1 MWCRS
6 HAYHAKVKTRAGTAK
21 PAVRSK
27 IASPLPPATETRK
40 IEIST
45 MAKKKSRPI
54 LATAPD
60 LLQQLRDSIKST
72 SPYDGAWDAMD
83 GGKMTPMKLAVAMV
97 LWPECKCLKNA
108 GIDSPLGE
116 QQAIGDGLWAAVEKI
131 RYESMIAE
139 LEALVRDKG
148 DGHEPTHGRVLW
160 VEAVLSVEPPKR
172 PDHICSECRIQV
184 DGNPA
189 FCTACHVWDARWRA
203 IEEVRSRRTRS
214 RTRLEAVLK
223 KHEFPL
229 EYLDRIARLPNLA
242 TEFHELAMTVQ
253 ARIKTLRDEGGRNLK
268 AVKGLRLAL
277 QQSDE
282 LKIIFRRNEVAATDL
297 VEKLHRIEIE
307 VDLATEIARASVPTV
322 AMQSYLEFLSIS
334 QTSGAPV
341 KADGRQRDVV
351 IDGMFSIWKECKG
364 KAPAANPSAHE
375 KTPFVKLL
383 EDIFPALER
392 KSWVTGLEKA
402 AIRVRRERVAKCKL
416 AAPPNSPDIL
426 ELGVC
431 TVPE

>member
-1 MWCRS
+1 
-6 HAYHAKVKTRAGTAK
+6 
-21 PAVRSK
+21 
-27 IASPLPPATETRK
+27 
-40 IEIST
+40 
-45 MAKKKSRPI
+45 MAKKLTRPVPV
-54 LATAPD
+54 TAPD
-60 LLQQLRDSIKST
+60 LLQQLRDCIKSA
-72 SPYDGAWDAMD
+72 SPNDGTWDAMD

-97 LWPECKCLKNA
+97 LWTQHKCLENA
-108 GIDSPLGE
+108 GIDSLLAGKR
-116 QQAIGDGLWAAVEKI
+116 AIGDDLWAAVEKI
-131 RYESMIAE
+131 RYEIMIADIE
-139 LEALVRDKG
+139 ELVREREDEK
-148 DGHEPTHGRVLW
+148 EHGETRSAYGRAW
-160 VEAVLSVEPPKR
+160 VEAVFSVEPPKR
-172 PDHICSECRIQV
+172 PDHICSECRVQV
-184 DGNPA
+184 GGS
-189 FCTACHVWDARWRA
+189 TASCAGCHHWDARWRA
-203 IEEVRSRRTRS
+203 IEEVRSKRTRI

-242 TEFHELAMTVQ
+242 TEFHELAMTEQ

-282 LKIIFRRNEVAATDL
+282 LKNIFRRNEVAATDL
-297 VEKLHRIEIE
+297 VEKFHRIE
-307 VDLATEIARASVPTV
+307 VDLATEIARASVSTV

-416 AAPPNSPDIL
+416 ADLPNSPDIL
-426 ELGVC
+426 ELRVC

>member
-1 MWCRS
+1 
-6 HAYHAKVKTRAGTAK
+6 
-21 PAVRSK
+21 
-27 IASPLPPATETRK
+27 
-40 IEIST
+40 
-45 MAKKKSRPI
+45 MAKKLTRPVPV
-54 LATAPD
+54 TAPD
-60 LLQQLRDSIKST
+60 LLQQLRDCIKSA
-72 SPYDGAWDAMD
+72 SPNDGTWDAMD
-83 GGKMTPMKLAVAMV
+83 GGKMTPMKLAVAMI
-97 LWPECKCLKNA
+97 LWSEHKCLKEA
-108 GIDSPLGE
+108 GIDSPLAAKR
-116 QQAIGDGLWAAVEKI
+116 AIGDDLWAAVEKI
-131 RYESMIAE
+131 RQEDRIAYIE
-139 LEALVRDKG
+139 ELVRDKE

-172 PDHICSECRIQV
+172 PDHICSECRVQV
-184 DGNPA
+184 GGNTASCAGCHDWDGL
-189 FCTACHVWDARWRA
+189 WRA

-242 TEFHELAMTVQ
+242 TEFHELAMTEQ

-282 LKIIFRRNEVAATDL
+282 LKNIFRRNEVAATDL
-297 VEKLHRIEIE
+297 VEKFHRIE
-307 VDLATEIARASVPTV
+307 VDLATEIARASVSTV

-416 AAPPNSPDIL
+416 ADLPNSPDIL
-426 ELGVC
+426 ELRVC